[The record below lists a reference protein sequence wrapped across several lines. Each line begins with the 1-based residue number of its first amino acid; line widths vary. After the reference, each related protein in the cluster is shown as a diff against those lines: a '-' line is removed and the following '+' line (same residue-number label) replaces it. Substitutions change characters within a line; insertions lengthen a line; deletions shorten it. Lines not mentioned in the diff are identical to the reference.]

1 VTIRVEPIAADSG
14 SKDHVAMTG
23 GTLSADKRV
32 TAQQPITLQR
42 EYFPL
47 AGFGPGLG
55 PDELARLAAGVHS
68 IEHSLASPEGGDLR
82 ARLAERVAEA
92 QQAKA
97 QQGRAEQTQGN
108 GSGNGNRSG
117 IVPGKADTAIGSRL
131 VDTSPYVHGLAT
143 EYTGGLVG
151 GPDGEPT
158 IGFRSTFVTEG
169 TGLADG
175 VLRRAYH
182 DALERAGE
190 LFRGGAAVPFATPES
205 CGQYDL
211 HNAEAA
217 VELIERWLASPA
229 GGLAG
234 AAGSRRSATG
244 VGAHEVYVCDLRLVK
259 PRLAGRFDQRL
270 LDVPASHYIAQ
281 AIEAAAWRS
290 MPGANPGS
298 ISAGT
303 FGCSTGAY
311 LIVANPAGATPSDL
325 LWQAHAAV
333 AVVLIDLAEYQGGGD
348 ALRAA
353 AADDARF
360 ALQHIEY
367 AAPDILRAGYALA
380 VANDR

>member
-1 VTIRVEPIAADSG
+1 VTILVQPIAADSG

-23 GTLSADKRV
+23 GTLSADKQV
-32 TAQQPITLQR
+32 AAQQPITLQR

-47 AGFGPGLG
+47 TGFGPALA
-55 PDELARLAAGVHS
+55 PEESARLAAGVHS

-82 ARLAERVAEA
+82 ARLAERAAEA
-92 QQAKA
+92 QRTAHQAISRQA
-97 QQGRAEQTQGN
+97 HRNGGGGAPGRA
-108 GSGNGNRSG
+108 
-117 IVPGKADTAIGSRL
+117 DTTIGSRL
-131 VDTSPYVHGLAT
+131 VDTSPYVHGLGTQYA
-143 EYTGGLVG
+143 GGPAG

-182 DALERAGE
+182 DALERAAE
-190 LFRGGAAVPFATPES
+190 LFRAGAAVPFATPES

-211 HNAEAA
+211 HSAEAA
-217 VELIERWLASPA
+217 VEVIERWLASPT

-244 VGAHEVYVCDLRLVK
+244 VGAREVYVCDLRLVK
-259 PRLAGRFDQRL
+259 PRLAGHSDQRL

-290 MPGANPGS
+290 MPGGNPGS

-311 LIVANPAGATPSDL
+311 LIVANPTGAPPAAL
-325 LWQAHAAV
+325 LRQAHTAV
-333 AVVLIDLAEYQGGGD
+333 AVALIDLAEYQAYQGYQGGGD
-348 ALRAA
+348 DTLLAA

-360 ALQHIEY
+360 ALQHIER
-367 AAPDILRAGYALA
+367 AAPDVLRAAYALA

>member
-1 VTIRVEPIAADSG
+1 MTIRVEPIAADSG

-32 TAQQPITLQR
+32 VAQQPITLQR

-47 AGFGPGLG
+47 AGFGPSLA

-82 ARLAERVAEA
+82 ARLAERAAEA
-92 QQAKA
+92 QQAKV
-97 QQGRAEQTQGN
+97 QQIQGN
-108 GSGNGNRSG
+108 GGGSA
-117 IVPGKADTAIGSRL
+117 PGKADAAIGSRL
-131 VDTSPYVHGLAT
+131 IDTSPYVHGLAT
-143 EYTGGLVG
+143 EYSAGLAN
-151 GPDGEPT
+151 GPDVEPT

-169 TGLADG
+169 VGLADS

-190 LFRGGAAVPFATPES
+190 LFRGGAAVPFAAPES

-211 HNAEAA
+211 HSAEAA
-217 VELIERWLASPA
+217 VELIERWLASPT

-244 VGAHEVYVCDLRLVK
+244 VGAREVYVCDLRLVK
-259 PRLAGRFDQRL
+259 PRLADRFDQRL

-290 MPGANPGS
+290 MPGGNPGS

-311 LIVANPAGATPSDL
+311 LIVANPAGAAPADL

-348 ALRAA
+348 DLRAA

-360 ALQHIEY
+360 ALQHIEC
-367 AAPDILRAGYALA
+367 AAPDVLRAAYALA
-380 VANDR
+380 VVND